1 MGLRFHPVALN
12 GGFVQYRADST
23 GIKKGRAPDRRP
35 VPLRNAMAG
44 TRRAGSSRVTTEG
57 SMNVAQETIET
68 VDRAE
73 PISISPL
80 EPEPA
85 KRQGRTTRSPLRI
98 AQVAGPFEPVPPRG
112 YGGTERVIDALVRE
126 LIDRGHEVTTYA
138 SGDSDVLG
146 RLVATVPEA
155 LRPAGFDED
164 GSGYLLE
171 TAMRVLDD
179 ASEFDLIH
187 SHVEWSSLWLS
198 RATTTPTAYTFHGR
212 LDRPWTSGLL
222 ERTHGSLVAISEHQ
236 ASTHPDVDWAAVV
249 HNGLDLS
256 SLPWRRESGPDLCF
270 VGRVAPEKGV
280 IDAIQVAARAG
291 RHLRIAAKVGPL
303 PEEQDYF
310 ENVFKPALKGND
322 VEFLGE
328 LSDDDRGKLVSE
340 SLASLITGVWPEP
353 FGLVVIESLAAGTP
367 VLGRRVGALPE
378 IIREGVDG
386 FFGDDPEHLA
396 FFVDRVETL
405 DRKAIRESVVDR
417 FSAKRMADSYE
428 DVYVRAIE
436 RAHATR

>member
-1 MGLRFHPVALN
+1 
-12 GGFVQYRADST
+12 
-23 GIKKGRAPDRRP
+23 
-35 VPLRNAMAG
+35 
-44 TRRAGSSRVTTEG
+44 
-57 SMNVAQETIET
+57 MNVAQETIE
-68 VDRAE
+68 
-73 PISISPL
+73 SISLDPL
-80 EPEPA
+80 ESEPV
-85 KRQGRTTRSPLRI
+85 KRHGGGSASRLRI

-138 SGDSDVLG
+138 AGDSDVPG

-179 ASEFDLIH
+179 ASQYDLIH

-198 RATTTPTAYTFHGR
+198 RATDTPTAFTFHGR
-212 LDRPWTSGLL
+212 LDRPWTTALL
-222 ERTHGSLVAISEHQ
+222 QGTKGSLVAISEHQ

-256 SLPWRRESGPDLCF
+256 SLAWRREGGQDLCF

-280 IDAIQVAARAG
+280 IDAIEVTARAG

-310 ENVFKPALKGND
+310 ENVFKPAMRGRD

-328 LSDDDRGKLVSE
+328 LSDEDRGQLVSE
-340 SLASLITGVWPEP
+340 SWASLVTGVWPEP

-396 FFVDRVETL
+396 FFVERVGAL

-428 DVYVRAIE
+428 EVYVRAIE
-436 RAHATR
+436 RTRAG